1 MKADYNIDT
10 LQYTLNALLR
20 KRLKAR
26 ELKDAA
32 FLKYES
38 DPTDEN
44 LQAFD
49 ELRIQYRKIT
59 DSISRTKNKLARA
72 KGGR

>member
-1 MKADYNIDT
+1 MLHEYNIDT
-10 LQYTLNALLR
+10 LQQTLNSLLR
-20 KRLKAR
+20 KRNKAR

-44 LQAFD
+44 LQEFD
-49 ELRIQYRKIT
+49 ELRIRYRKIT